1 MQQLSDVLA
10 DRYTLVREL
19 GRGGMATVYLAR
31 DLKHDRNVALK
42 VLDPELGAVL
52 GAERFLAEIKV
63 TANLQH
69 PNLLP
74 LFDSGAA
81 AGLLFYT
88 MPFVDG
94 ESLRAR
100 LEREK
105 QLSVEEAVRITT
117 AVAGALDYAHR
128 HGVIHRDLKP
138 ENILLADGQPLLA
151 DFGIALAVSNA
162 GGSRITQTGLSLGT
176 PQYMSPEQATG
187 DRAIDGRTDIYSL
200 GAILFEMLTGD
211 PPYIGSTAQAVI
223 ARVLTEPPRSVR
235 ASRNTVPESVD
246 RAVDRAL
253 AKLPADRF
261 ATAHEFASALR
272 ADAPVHAAQPRLLNA
287 TRRKWTSAVPW
298 IVAVFAVAL
307 ALGSFARSPSVE
319 RPVVRSTLLP
329 PPNLEFSEEESV
341 GAMSPDGTRLAFIT
355 LGLHGETQLWIRRL
369 DTLSARAIPGT
380 DGALAP
386 FWSPDGKSIGYFAQS
401 SFNVADGAGSGVTKQ
416 GCLLPTPY
424 SGAWG
429 SDGTIVIASDSGII
443 RTSATGNECSV
454 AIKIGAGVFPPRHV
468 WLLPDNRHVLFTSFS
483 STPAIIVGDIR
494 SGSSKVLAEQVLD
507 ATYVAPGILL
517 FGRLFAEGQ
526 ARVWARRFD
535 ANRLTF
541 TGDAVPVT
549 GGVRTAGAVFA
560 YAASDGPALAY
571 LPGRGDNGEIITDRS
586 GRVIDT
592 ARIDGAWTHR
602 WARTHL
608 WIAAIT
614 ATNTLVK
621 FDLER
626 HTQTVVS
633 RTNGESPV
641 WSPADSAIA
650 LGKCGSVSG
659 AACGLVVTRMA
670 DGHDSLLVKITP
682 QESIWPSS
690 WSNDGRYL
698 VYTLTSGFA
707 LLGGQTWVYD
717 FATHAATRALG
728 MSNGTLDGAISPGS
742 GWLAYRSNETGTWEV
757 YVRPFQRAGEAIR
770 VSTAGGRSPVW
781 NVNGREL
788 YFEGP
793 DGYVMVSDV
802 ETSSARFTF
811 SPPRRLIMAPAWSR
825 HTFFDIG
832 TSYDVSPDGQRF
844 AFRMSATGSDE
855 TGTALVL
862 VQNWRALLK

>member
-81 AGLLFYT
+81 GGLLFYT

-105 QLSVEEAVRITT
+105 QLSIDEALHITT

-211 PPYIGSTAQAVI
+211 PPYVGSTAQAVI

-235 ASRNTVPESVD
+235 ASRNTVSESID
-246 RAVDRAL
+246 HAVNRAL

-261 ATAHEFASALR
+261 ATAHEFAIALR
-272 ADAPVHAAQPRLLNA
+272 ADAPAHPGTTQPRVLGA
-287 TRRKWTSAVPW
+287 GQRPWTPAVPW
-298 IVAVFAVAL
+298 IVAAAAVAL
-307 ALGSFARSPSVE
+307 ALATLAKAPSVD
-319 RPVVRSTLLP
+319 RSVVRSTLLP
-329 PPNLEFSEEESV
+329 PPNLEFSEEESM
-341 GAMSPDGTRLAFIT
+341 GAMSPDGTRLAFVT
-355 LGLHGETQLWIRRL
+355 LGLHGETQLWVRRL
-369 DTLSARAIPGT
+369 DTLSGRAIPGT

-401 SFNVADGAGSGVTKQ
+401 SFNVADGYGGGVTKQ
-416 GCLLPTPY
+416 GCSLPTPY

-429 SDGTIVIASDSGII
+429 SDGTIAIASDSGII
-443 RTSATGNECSV
+443 RASATGNACSV
-454 AIKIGAGVFPPRHV
+454 AVKIGAGSFPPRHV
-468 WLLPDNRHVLFTSFS
+468 WLMPDNQHVLFTSFS
-483 STPAIIVGDIR
+483 ATPAIVVGDLR
-494 SGSSKVLAEQVLD
+494 TGSSNILAEQVLD
-507 ATYVAPGILL
+507 PTYVAPGILL

-535 ANRLTF
+535 ANRLKF
-541 TGDAVPVT
+541 SGDAVPVT

-571 LPGRGDNGEIITDRS
+571 LPGRGDNGEIITDRG
-586 GRVIDT
+586 GRIVDT

-602 WARTHL
+602 WARAHP

-650 LGKCGSVSG
+650 QGKCDGASG
-659 AACGLVVTRMA
+659 AVCGLVVTRMA
-670 DGHDSLLVKITP
+670 DGHDSLLVKITA

-717 FATHAATRALG
+717 FATRAATRALG
-728 MSNGTLDGAISPGS
+728 MPNGTLDGAISPDN
-742 GWLAYRSNETGTWEV
+742 GWLRT
-757 YVRPFQRAGEAIR
+757 VRMRRVPGKCTCVHFSVRA
-770 VSTAGGRSPVW
+770 S
-781 NVNGREL
+781 
-788 YFEGP
+788 
-793 DGYVMVSDV
+793 
-802 ETSSARFTF
+802 
-811 SPPRRLIMAPAWSR
+811 
-825 HTFFDIG
+825 
-832 TSYDVSPDGQRF
+832 RF
-844 AFRMSATGSDE
+844 AFRWLAVAHRCGTRTAESSFMRHPMAT
-855 TGTALVL
+855 
-862 VQNWRALLK
+862 